1 MLVDFSYHMQIH
13 DWGLIYFHLKE
24 ENAWDIIFEVTN
36 FRLFLSARTSIM
48 RVWMWVGGGG
58 VWYLLFIENLAHFSS
73 H

>member
-1 MLVDFSYHMQIH
+1 MLVDFSYHLKIH

-48 RVWMWVGGGG
+48 RVCVGGSGI
-58 VWYLLFIENLAHFSS
+58 YYSLKI
-73 H
+73 

>member
-1 MLVDFSYHMQIH
+1 MLVDFSYHLQIH

-48 RVWMWVGGGG
+48 RVWMGGSGID
-58 VWYLLFIENLAHFSS
+58 YSLKI
-73 H
+73 

>member
-1 MLVDFSYHMQIH
+1 MLVDFSYHLQIH

-48 RVWMWVGGGG
+48 MVWMGGSGI
-58 VWYLLFIENLAHFSS
+58 YYSLKI
-73 H
+73 

>member
-1 MLVDFSYHMQIH
+1 MLVDFSYHLQIH
-13 DWGLIYFHLKE
+13 DWGLIYFHLNE

-48 RVWMWVGGGG
+48 RVWMGG
-58 VWYLLFIENLAHFSS
+58 VWYLLFIKNLAHYSS